1 MHGGGH
7 AASRRLLPGTVTGGI
22 LILGDEAPAVRIMDV
37 PNGVSSGDELGK
49 GLVPQAMG
57 CIRIDFPLVLGTGI
71 G

>member
-1 MHGGGH
+1 M
-7 AASRRLLPGTVTGGI
+7 
-22 LILGDEAPAVRIMDV
+22 RIMDV
-37 PNGVSSGDELGK
+37 PNGVSSETPRGGDELGK